1 MGFEHRGEEKEDEE
15 AEEEEER
22 EEKTVAKERIGI
34 YGHIILLGILVN
46 FQYLPVYAR
55 WHNFIPLCPLYIT
68 LLLGDIYLTC

>member
-1 MGFEHRGEEKEDEE
+1 VGFEHRGEEKEDEE

-34 YGHIILLGILVN
+34 YGHISLLGILVN

-55 WHNFIPLCPLYIT
+55 
-68 LLLGDIYLTC
+68 